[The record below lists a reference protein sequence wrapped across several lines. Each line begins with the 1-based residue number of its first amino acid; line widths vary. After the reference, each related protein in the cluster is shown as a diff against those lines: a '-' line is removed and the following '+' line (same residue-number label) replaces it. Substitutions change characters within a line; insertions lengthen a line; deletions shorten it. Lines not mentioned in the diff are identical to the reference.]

1 MSKFINSSSIIL
13 VILFVIQSCTIEKR
27 AFMPGYHI
35 DWNHSKTMTHT
46 KSASEKT
53 DDGIAKNEKD
63 SIVNHVKITENNVV
77 ENTVLT
83 EKNEISQKIEQPIS
97 KEKIQISSGKIK
109 QKIESKEGETNNVVK
124 KNTLYNI
131 KKFNNKKNYDDD
143 NGGDINVFSLI
154 SFIAAILSVA
164 FVGITLISLTLAV
177 LGLIFGIL
185 GNNELSRGDYLYNL
199 NKTFA
204 LIGIILSSIM
214 ILVNLII
221 VVSILFILLLLF

>member
-1 MSKFINSSSIIL
+1 MRKLINSSSIIL

-53 DDGIAKNEKD
+53 EYNIAETEKD
-63 SIVNHVKITENNVV
+63 SSTNHEIIAENDVV
-77 ENTVLT
+77 ENTVLS

-97 KEKIQISSGKIK
+97 KEKIQISTGKIK
-109 QKIESKEGETNNVVK
+109 QKIELKEGKTNNVAK
-124 KNTLYNI
+124 KNTLYN
-131 KKFNNKKNYDDD
+131 NKKDNSKNNFFND
-143 NGGDINVFSLI
+143 NGGDLNVFSLI
-154 SFIAAILSVA
+154 SFIAALLSVA

-185 GNNELSRGDYLYNL
+185 GNNEISRGDYLYNL

-214 ILVNLII
+214 ILVNLIL
-221 VVSILFILLLLF
+221 VLSILFILLLLF

>member
-1 MSKFINSSSIIL
+1 MSKFINSSSIII

-35 DWNHSKTMTHT
+35 DWNHIITMSHK
-46 KSASEKT
+46 KSDSEKT
-53 DDGIAKNEKD
+53 CDGIDINEKD
-63 SIVNHVKITENNVV
+63 SIVNHVIITENNVV

-143 NGGDINVFSLI
+143 NGGDLNVFSLI

>member
-53 DDGIAKNEKD
+53 GDGIAKNEKD
-63 SIVNHVKITENNVV
+63 SIVNHVIITENNVV